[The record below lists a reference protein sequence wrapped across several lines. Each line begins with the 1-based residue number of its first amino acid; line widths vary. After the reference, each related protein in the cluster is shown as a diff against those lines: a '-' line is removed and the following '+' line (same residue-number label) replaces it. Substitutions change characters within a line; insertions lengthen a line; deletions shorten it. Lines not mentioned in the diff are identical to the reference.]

1 MSEVLESPP
10 KVNLKCKEPRLYQV
24 SAISVSCGYGVDV
37 GPKLCADLSS
47 IFSIPGR
54 AVEENI
60 VYLVKT
66 GRSVPFGTFTKEI
79 AIEKAAQA
87 NGAISKRFN
96 MPGVTFFIE

>member
-47 IFSIPGR
+47 IFSIPGSGR
-54 AVEENI
+54 DVQKTQSDDLQQSL
-60 VYLVKT
+60 LVAF
-66 GRSVPFGTFTKEI
+66 RRCNCAS
-79 AIEKAAQA
+79 
-87 NGAISKRFN
+87 
-96 MPGVTFFIE
+96 